1 MSEKNVKTIVKSDNA
16 PAPIGPYSQAIRVSS
31 AVHTLYV
38 SGQIAIE
45 PHTGNLVSDTLEN
58 ETHQVMAN
66 IEAILNEAGAKF
78 DDVAKCSIFLSDM
91 NNFAAVNEIYSQYFD
106 GQTPPA
112 RECIE
117 VARLPKEMNV
127 EISVVAVYG

>member
-1 MSEKNVKTIVKSDNA
+1 MKTIVNSENA
-16 PAPIGPYSQAIRVSS
+16 PAPIGPYSQAIQVSS

-38 SGQIAIE
+38 SGQIAIN
-45 PHTGNLVSDTLEN
+45 PHTGNLVADSLEN

-78 DDVAKCSIFLSDM
+78 DDVAKCSNFLSDM
-91 NNFAAVNEIYSQYFD
+91 NNFAAVNEIYGQYLN

-112 RECIE
+112 RECVE
-117 VARLPKEMNV
+117 VARLPKDVNV
-127 EISVVAVYG
+127 EIAVVAVYS

>member
-1 MSEKNVKTIVKSDNA
+1 MSAEKMKTIVNTTSA
-16 PAPIGPYSQAIRVSS
+16 PAPIGPYSQAIQVSS
-31 AVHTLYV
+31 PAHTLYV
-38 SGQIAIE
+38 SGQIAID
-45 PHTGNLVSDTLEN
+45 PHTRNLVSDSLEN
-58 ETHQVMAN
+58 EAHQVMAN

-78 DDVAKCSIFLSDM
+78 DDVVKCSIFLKDM
-91 NNFAAVNEIYSQYFD
+91 NNFAVVNKIYGQYFD